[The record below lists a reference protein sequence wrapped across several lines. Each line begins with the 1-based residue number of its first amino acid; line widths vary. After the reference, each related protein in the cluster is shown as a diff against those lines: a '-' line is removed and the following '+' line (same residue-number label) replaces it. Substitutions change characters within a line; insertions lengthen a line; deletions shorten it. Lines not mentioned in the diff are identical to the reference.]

1 MRPVYFDINGNVKE
15 ELDKEMY
22 DTFKKLKR
30 DYLDL
35 FEIKKFGSEPIRYDC
50 NDIKK
55 VSSSDIEEDNQY
67 IKLCKEVDQV
77 KEFLE
82 TPINE
87 KNISRLYI
95 LEKYNTVKDQYE
107 TNKDVNKTINAQI
120 QKIENFLT
128 FVNELKNVEK
138 DLEEEEKRIK
148 HLSEFLIHSTTKRL
162 LPLTETNKN
171 AIITKLGKPNI
182 IKTFPVYKDFFT
194 EFVKQYDNLKI
205 KNSLSIKYKE
215 KDSFEFEKNVFKPD
229 SKIELKKTDVDEIN
243 DLVRLEEMKIPY
255 IEFDSKDRDIRQA
268 QKSLFEMLGEEQR
281 IISRNI
287 PDNQEIKQLKE
298 LGIDQLYSLFN
309 EIITIANR
317 DIKRKPRVRKNQ
329 K

>member
-1 MRPVYFDINGNVKE
+1 M
-15 ELDKEMY
+15 
-22 DTFKKLKR
+22 
-30 DYLDL
+30 
-35 FEIKKFGSEPIRYDC
+35 
-50 NDIKK
+50 
-55 VSSSDIEEDNQY
+55 
-67 IKLCKEVDQV
+67 
-77 KEFLE
+77 
-82 TPINE
+82 
-87 KNISRLYI
+87 
-95 LEKYNTVKDQYE
+95 
-107 TNKDVNKTINAQI
+107 
-120 QKIENFLT
+120 
-128 FVNELKNVEK
+128 
-138 DLEEEEKRIK
+138 
-148 HLSEFLIHSTTKRL
+148 
-162 LPLTETNKN
+162 PLTETNKN

-255 IEFDSKDRDIRQA
+255 IEFDSKDRDICQA
-268 QKSLFEMLGEEQR
+268 QKSLFEMIGEEQR